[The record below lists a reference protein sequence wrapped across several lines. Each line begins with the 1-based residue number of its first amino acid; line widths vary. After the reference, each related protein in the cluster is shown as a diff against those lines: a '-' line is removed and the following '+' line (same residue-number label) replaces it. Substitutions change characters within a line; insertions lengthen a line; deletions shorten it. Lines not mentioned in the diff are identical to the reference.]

1 MSVKGIDNLYDES
14 VDSDCEIR
22 ELLDALILAEWD
34 SNTLKEK
41 LVVKMRQWSQI
52 FEEIQKTENEQGT
65 V

>member
-1 MSVKGIDNLYDES
+1 MSEKGIDNLYDES